1 MKTGKNRQTGNQ
13 NPFNP
18 QSSGQGSPYGN
29 AGGTP
34 FGGGMGNAGGAPFGG
49 GSGGFGGGSFGG
61 GMGNAGGTPFGGGSG
76 KYNGQFGY
84 NGMSPMNNLILQ
96 YFTRKKSLN
105 TDELYHTEALLYTL
119 SVSLIYQWIPHN
131 ITVYKVTDSHM
142 IT

>member
-18 QSSGQGSPYGN
+18 QSSGQGGPYGN

-34 FGGGMGNAGGAPFGG
+34 
-49 GSGGFGGGSFGG
+49 FGG

-84 NGMSPMNNLILQ
+84 NGMSPMN
-96 YFTRKKSLN
+96 TRKRTRFSKLF
-105 TDELYHTEALLYTL
+105 LI
-119 SVSLIYQWIPHN
+119 VSLIVSVIFFLLGEVIYRTL
-131 ITVYKVTDSHM
+131 ITGVNSVVFMGSLLCFVRTAFVHWTFCCGEDF
-142 IT
+142 

>member
-1 MKTGKNRQTGNQ
+1 MKN
-13 NPFNP
+13 
-18 QSSGQGSPYGN
+18 SSKLRFPV
-29 AGGTP
+29 
-34 FGGGMGNAGGAPFGG
+34 
-49 GSGGFGGGSFGG
+49 SFLYI
-61 GMGNAGGTPFGGGSG
+61 P
-76 KYNGQFGY
+76 
-84 NGMSPMNNLILQ
+84 PMNNLILQ

>member
-84 NGMSPMNNLILQ
+84 NGMSPMN
-96 YFTRKKSLN
+96 TRKRTRFSKLF
-105 TDELYHTEALLYTL
+105 LI
-119 SVSLIYQWIPHN
+119 VSLIVSVIFFLLGEV
-131 ITVYKVTDSHM
+131 I
-142 IT
+142 

>member
-34 FGGGMGNAGGAPFGG
+34 FGGGMGNAGG
-49 GSGGFGGGSFGG
+49 
-61 GMGNAGGTPFGGGSG
+61 TPFGGGSG

-84 NGMSPMNNLILQ
+84 NGMSPMN
-96 YFTRKKSLN
+96 TRKRTRFSKLF
-105 TDELYHTEALLYTL
+105 LI
-119 SVSLIYQWIPHN
+119 VSLIVSVIFFLLGEVIYRTL
-131 ITVYKVTDSHM
+131 ITGVNSVVFMGVCFVRTAFVHWTFCCGEDF
-142 IT
+142 